1 MVLISFLFFLLVF
14 VVIGA
19 LSLLVSKRSTTDY
32 FLADQSISPW
42 LASLSAVATNNS
54 GYMFTGM
61 IGFTYMNGLSSIWL
75 MVGWIVGDFIGSLFL
90 WRSIRE
96 AAEKY
101 DLHSFSGLISR
112 WWGQYYKKLRFISG
126 ILVLIFLGSYSAAQL
141 NAGSKALHVLLG
153 WDLST
158 GAWIGAIIVL
168 IYSFAGGIRASIWTD
183 AAQSFVM
190 IIAMPLLMWLTIRHI
205 GGWSAMLA
213 ELHNVKDGYMGW
225 FPPGSTFFSASLF
238 VLGWVFAGF
247 GVVGQPHI
255 MIRYM
260 AVSDSKLMNRVRFYY
275 YSWFTM
281 FYGATIVVGLLARIV
296 ITNTAE
302 FDSELA
308 LPTMAIK
315 MMPDALVGLV
325 LAGLFAATMSTA
337 DSLVL
342 SCSAAIS
349 RDFRPD
355 NPSSYG
361 ATKLATVTVV
371 VVALGIALFGNKSV
385 FQLVL
390 LSWGLLAAAF
400 APLMMIYKFG
410 RLPSESQC
418 ITIMLSG
425 VIAYLFCHYTFISD
439 YVYELMPA
447 MLAAFLMYWFIHL
460 FRGRIKQIEKVSSHK
475 QYKDNVLGQDPG
487 PR

>member
-1 MVLISFLFFLLVF
+1 MVLESFLFFLLIF

-19 LSLLVSKRSTTDY
+19 LSLFASKRNTVDY
-32 FLADQSISPW
+32 LLAGQSIKPW

-61 IGFTYMNGLSSIWL
+61 IGFTYINGLSSIWL
-75 MVGWIVGDFIGSLFL
+75 MVGWIVGDFIGSISL
-90 WRSIRE
+90 WRPVRV
-96 AAEKY
+96 ATEKY
-101 DLHSFSGLISR
+101 DLHSFGGLISR

-126 ILVLIFLGSYSAAQL
+126 ILILVFLGSYSAAQL

-168 IYSFAGGIRASIWTD
+168 IYCFAGGIRASIWTD

-190 IIAMPLLMWLTIRHI
+190 LLAMPLLMWMTMQHV
-205 GGWSAMLA
+205 GGWNAMVA
-213 ELHNVKDGYMGW
+213 ELQNVNDGYMSW
-225 FPPGSTFFSASLF
+225 FPPGSTFISASLF

-260 AVSDSKLMNRVRFYY
+260 SVSDPMLMHRVRIYY
-275 YSWFTM
+275 YSWFTF
-281 FYGATIVVGLLARIV
+281 FYGATIIVGLLARLV
-296 ITNTAE
+296 VANTAE

-308 LPTMAIK
+308 LPTMAVELL
-315 MMPDALVGLV
+315 PDVLVGLV

-355 NPSSYG
+355 NPSSYKG
-361 ATKLATVTVV
+361 TKLATLMVI
-371 VVALGIALFGNKSV
+371 VVALTIALFGNKSV
-385 FQLVL
+385 FELVL

-400 APLMMIYKFG
+400 APLMIIY
-410 RLPSESQC
+410 RLGHLPTETHC
-418 ITIMLSG
+418 ITVMLSG
-425 VIAYLFCHYTFISD
+425 VGAYLFCHYTIVSD

-447 MLAAFLMYWFIHL
+447 MITAFFVYSIIYTF
-460 FRGRIKQIEKVSSHK
+460 GTDIKKI
-475 QYKDNVLGQDPG
+475 
-487 PR
+487 R

>member
-1 MVLISFLFFLLVF
+1 MILGSFLFFLLVF
-14 VVIGA
+14 VIIGA
-19 LSLLVSKRSTTDY
+19 LSVIASERNTADYLLAGQTIK
-32 FLADQSISPW
+32 PW
-42 LASLSAVATNNS
+42 LAALSAVATNNS

-61 IGFTYMNGLSSIWL
+61 IGFTYVNGLSSIWL
-75 MVGWIVGDFIGSLFL
+75 MFGWIVGDFIGSLFL
-90 WRSIRE
+90 WHSIRE
-96 AAEKY
+96 ATEKY
-101 DLHSFSGLISR
+101 DLHSFGGLISR

-126 ILVLIFLGSYSAAQL
+126 MLVLVFLGAYSAAQL
-141 NAGSKALHVLLG
+141 NAGSKALHVLLN

-158 GAWIGAIIVL
+158 GAWIGAILVL

-190 IIAMPLLMWLTIRHI
+190 ILAMPLLMWMTLEHV
-205 GGWSAMLA
+205 GGWNAMMTG
-213 ELHNVKDGYMGW
+213 LHDIKDGYMGW
-225 FPPGSTFFSASLF
+225 FPPGSTATSALLF

-260 AVSDSKLMNRVRFYY
+260 CLSDVKLLHRVRIYY
-275 YSWFTM
+275 YTWFTL
-281 FYGATIVVGLLARIV
+281 FYGATIVVGLLARLI
-296 ITNTAE
+296 ITNTSE

-308 LPTMAIK
+308 LPTMAVEL
-315 MMPDALVGLV
+315 MPDVLVGLV

-349 RDFRPD
+349 RDLRPN

-361 ATKLATVTVV
+361 GTKLATLAVIT
-371 VVALGIALFGNKSV
+371 VALLIALFGNKSV
-385 FQLVL
+385 FELVL

-400 APLMMIYKFG
+400 APLMIIYSFR
-410 RLPSESQC
+410 RLPTEPQC
-418 ITIMLSG
+418 IGIMLSG
-425 VIAYLFCHYTFISD
+425 VIAYLVSHYTIVSD

-447 MLAAFLMYWFIHL
+447 MLTALLVYAIMHASGDGV
-460 FRGRIKQIEKVSSHK
+460 RKTG
-475 QYKDNVLGQDPG
+475 
-487 PR
+487 